1 MFASLFRWLE
11 SRIDVFAPF
20 DERQTPPR
28 GVWPFMWH
36 HIKGVKIWMAAIML
50 TGLGFSGIEAAM
62 YLMVGWFVDLLT
74 TQSPQTVFREHGWL
88 LAGAAFLVVVVR
100 PLIYFANHAIVD
112 QVVVPQITNQI
123 RWRNHV

>member
-36 HIKGVKIWMAAIML
+36 HIKGVKIWMAC
-50 TGLGFSGIEAAM
+50 
-62 YLMVGWFVDLLT
+62 
-74 TQSPQTVFREHGWL
+74 
-88 LAGAAFLVVVVR
+88 
-100 PLIYFANHAIVD
+100 
-112 QVVVPQITNQI
+112 
-123 RWRNHV
+123 